1 MIYRGWNERHISGPW
16 DASRCGRGGLSIDAQ
31 SGNYRPRLIADF
43 RASAERLSSIV
54 QDVRVCVGGRQTL
67 AANDSM
73 KHGFESRQVKAG
85 FARDV
90 WLAWARCEQTTTG
103 RKMLRKSRELKQ
115 LLGWRSV
122 KTNPVVL
129 ALLGLPFITN
139 WRVLGRV
146 IFRRCACFQINCTV
160 WAEHGHCGLLAYKY
174 IFEWADV
181 SSLSSGNY

>member
-1 MIYRGWNERHISGPW
+1 MIYRGWNERHISGSW

-31 SGNYRPRLIADF
+31 SGNYRPRSIADF

-67 AANDSM
+67 VANDSM

-90 WLAWARCEQTTTG
+90 WLAWAWCEQTTTG

-139 WRVLGRV
+139 WRVWGASYFADAPV
-146 IFRRCACFQINCTV
+146 FRLTAQSEQNMDT
-160 WAEHGHCGLLAYKY
+160 AAY
-174 IFEWADV
+174 
-181 SSLSSGNY
+181 

>member
-67 AANDSM
+67 VAN
-73 KHGFESRQVKAG
+73 EN
-85 FARDV
+85 
-90 WLAWARCEQTTTG
+90 W
-103 RKMLRKSRELKQ
+103 RELKQ